1 MADTLLGHLDPT
13 LRDVLDRLPR
23 EPGVYMLKDLG
34 GKVIYVGKA
43 KSLFSRVRSYFTP
56 STSDDRPFI
65 PSLQGMVGDVET
77 VVTRNEKEA
86 LLLENT
92 LIKRHRPKLN
102 VKLRDDKSYLMLRL
116 DTRADYP
123 RLEVIRQ
130 NKMREDG
137 ARYFGPYHS
146 AVSCRQTL
154 RLVNRHFQLRTC
166 TDRTLKTRGRPC
178 LQYQIQRCLAP
189 CVLEVD
195 REGYAAQ
202 VQDVSLFLRGK
213 GDQLV
218 QDLEQRMAEAAQ
230 ELAYERAARLRDQ
243 IAALR
248 AALIGQ
254 QVVGDSLVD
263 QDVFGY
269 HREGDRLDAVVLVIR
284 QGKLLGRR
292 PYSLSGQEF
301 PDEEVLS
308 ALVGRYYDRGEEVPR
323 QVLLPMALEDEEAKR
338 QWLADLRGGAVD
350 LLVPMRGD
358 KVRLLEL
365 ATRNARS
372 NFESRRQRES
382 DMVEALGK
390 LQRRL
395 RLSRLPRRIE
405 CYDVS
410 HLQQESVVASMV
422 VLLDGE
428 PARGEYR
435 KFRVNAPEKDDFAA
449 MYEVLSR
456 RLRRA
461 REGDAGWDLPDLL
474 VVDGGKAQLSMA
486 SAALR
491 DVGLAA
497 GAEPPDL
504 VALAKERSGPDAQG
518 EERPDRVFRVGVK
531 DPVLLR
537 PNTAALY
544 LLARARDE
552 AHRFAITYH
561 KALRR
566 RRALRSGL
574 EDIPG
579 IGPGRRKALLKHLG
593 SLRRVRA
600 ASTEDLAAV
609 PGMTRKAA
617 ENVAKYFASG
627 VPDDSDG

>member
-1 MADTLLGHLDPT
+1 M
-13 LRDVLDRLPR
+13 
-23 EPGVYMLKDLG
+23 
-34 GKVIYVGKA
+34 
-43 KSLFSRVRSYFTP
+43 
-56 STSDDRPFI
+56 
-65 PSLQGMVGDVET
+65 
-77 VVTRNEKEA
+77 
-86 LLLENT
+86 
-92 LIKRHRPKLN
+92 
-102 VKLRDDKSYLMLRL
+102 
-116 DTRADYP
+116 
-123 RLEVIRQ
+123 
-130 NKMREDG
+130 
-137 ARYFGPYHS
+137 
-146 AVSCRQTL
+146 
-154 RLVNRHFQLRTC
+154 
-166 TDRTLKTRGRPC
+166 
-178 LQYQIQRCLAP
+178 
-189 CVLEVD
+189 LEVD

-405 CYDVS
+405 CYDVL
-410 HLQQESVVASMV
+410 HLQQESVVVSMV